1 MVSAGT
7 EHWASS
13 KKTGDII
20 SVRLMRDYIAAIF
33 INYTPSSLLNE
44 FFLQNSSENDTIKR
58 FKNCLKNLIC
68 KSSFRKIYI
77 VLGIVVYDIIAKQ
90 GLNWKYCLGTIAFI
104 HTHTHSMITILSL
117 HSHIAHALPQDILRM
132 IEYQKPSFPKH
143 PGGCKKVIRRSSG
156 TENFRLISS
165 WELPRISSMFLLRRF
180 LGSLQEDIAE
190 QFERLHLIN
199 FKMPS

>member
-58 FKNCLKNLIC
+58 FKNCLKNLIR

-77 VLGIVVYDIIAKQ
+77 VLGIVVYEIIAKQ
-90 GLNWKYCLGTIAFI
+90 GLNWEYCLGTIAFI
-104 HTHTHSMITILSL
+104 QTHTHSVITILSL

-143 PGGCKKVIRRSSG
+143 PGGCKKSYPEV
-156 TENFRLISS
+156 
-165 WELPRISSMFLLRRF
+165 LRNRKLSPYII
-180 LGSLQEDIAE
+180 LGALQDI
-190 QFERLHLIN
+190 LHVPPQEVLGKFTGRYSAAI
-199 FKMPS
+199 